1 VPPFA
6 VRRAPRR
13 GWPSHFT
20 NPPPAP
26 VSSSRR
32 HGPRARAAAP
42 PRRRG
47 RPRTT
52 ARLDPA
58 TEPAEHPDDPH
69 QPPCA
74 VSVRRS
80 AVRRDRHLPC
90 PHDPALQARLVVAA
104 PRPPGPS
111 GRSPRRRRRSRTPA
125 RLPARP
131 GNSPNPD
138 EPQGPPCAVAVPA
151 VRRAPRRGRPSPST
165 IPPPTPVS
173 SSRRHGPRAR
183 AADASPRR
191 RSRASIP
198 NMARP
203 GNLDARHPHEPPGAT
218 LMPFAVP
225 AVRRAPLRSRPS
237 PSRNPHPRPSR
248 RSGATAPG
256 PERPMPAAVAVPERL
271 SRPPLDQGPRRAP
284 HEPHGPP
291 CAVRRSRRA
300 PCAAAMPAAPLQDS
314 ATQASLVIAAP
325 RPPGPSGPCQP
336 PSQLPSAD
344 PDTRSTTN
352 PEEHPTSPMGRPGA
366 VAVEASRSREARS
379 PHPGSRPRFPLGGA
393 AKLPR
398 YRATGRPRPAL
409 RAVRGWSLNTIAATP
424 LPPAGLV
431 SEIRRPR
438 GRPRQRRAAKRLR
451 GGFAK
456 RVVRSGGPRSAPSG
470 LTLGTAP
477 GRLREARGPLGALR
491 GRRRPG

>member
-1 VPPFA
+1 
-6 VRRAPRR
+6 
-13 GWPSHFT
+13 
-20 NPPPAP
+20 
-26 VSSSRR
+26 
-32 HGPRARAAAP
+32 
-42 PRRRG
+42 
-47 RPRTT
+47 
-52 ARLDPA
+52 
-58 TEPAEHPDDPH
+58 
-69 QPPCA
+69 
-74 VSVRRS
+74 
-80 AVRRDRHLPC
+80 
-90 PHDPALQARLVVAA
+90 
-104 PRPPGPS
+104 
-111 GRSPRRRRRSRTPA
+111 
-125 RLPARP
+125 
-131 GNSPNPD
+131 
-138 EPQGPPCAVAVPA
+138 
-151 VRRAPRRGRPSPST
+151 
-165 IPPPTPVS
+165 
-173 SSRRHGPRAR
+173 
-183 AADASPRR
+183 
-191 RSRASIP
+191 
-198 NMARP
+198 
-203 GNLDARHPHEPPGAT
+203 
-218 LMPFAVP
+218 
-225 AVRRAPLRSRPS
+225 
-237 PSRNPHPRPSR
+237 
-248 RSGATAPG
+248 
-256 PERPMPAAVAVPERL
+256 MPAAVAVPERL

-291 CAVRRSRRA
+291 RPPSPSRRRGATAPGPTRPLPPSPFAVAVREPQPDSTRHGTRRTLDDPHPPPCAVSVPPFRR
-300 PCAAAMPAAPLQDS
+300 
-314 ATQASLVIAAP
+314 AP
-325 RPPGPSGPCQP
+325 RPPPSVPPRPRP
-336 PSQLPSAD
+336 PSPSRRRGATAPGPTRPLPPSPLPSAD